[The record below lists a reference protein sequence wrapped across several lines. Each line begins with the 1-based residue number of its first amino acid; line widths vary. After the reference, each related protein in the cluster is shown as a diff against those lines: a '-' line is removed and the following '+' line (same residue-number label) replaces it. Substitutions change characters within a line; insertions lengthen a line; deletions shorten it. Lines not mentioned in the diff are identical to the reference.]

1 VGRRSGRMT
10 TAQAYH
16 RLTRV
21 NGQRFTMPT
30 AYTPAG
36 KMVSLL
42 AHSRFRRVRFHKVR
56 GTNSPLD
63 PRLETY
69 WEERRTQSLYRRAL
83 ADARRLQRYLLR
95 RQNYRCAIT
104 GLPLEDLALVEVH
117 HITPKHVG
125 GNDDWGNLCLVLR
138 WAHIALHARH
148 GGDYTKASLKDVP
161 FSGL

>member
-1 VGRRSGRMT
+1 
-10 TAQAYH
+10 
-16 RLTRV
+16 
-21 NGQRFTMPT
+21 MPT

-36 KMVSLL
+36 KLVSLL
-42 AHSRFRRVRFHKVR
+42 AHSRFRRVRFHKVQ

-83 ADARRLQRYLLR
+83 ADAQVTAAT
-95 RQNYRCAIT
+95 CCGDKTT
-104 GLPLEDLALVEVH
+104 GVPSPGCRWRIQALVDIH
-117 HITPKHVG
+117 HITPKRVG

-138 WAHIALHARH
+138 WAHIALHAGH
-148 GGDYTKASLKDVP
+148 GGDYSKASLKDVP